1 MTGYGKDF
9 QQEPAGGYGSGILC
23 LFWEYEG
30 DGGGCDAAW
39 CRGDSGAGTETD

>member
-1 MTGYGKDF
+1 MTGYERRF
-9 QQEPAGGYGSGILC
+9 QAKVAGGYGSGILC

-30 DGGGCDAAW
+30 DGGECDAAW